1 LRLQAVLR
9 TYRWQYDNAEEV
21 RNREK
26 CGGGE
31 TRRRRRR
38 RRRRRVVEA
47 KKSSSG

>member
-26 CGGGE
+26 CGGE
-31 TRRRRRR
+31 TRRRR